1 MAIFLTDSLSGDHSR
16 MEHKITRRKFL
27 RTSVSGLGAGLA
39 FSAFSSPGSIE
50 PMPRL
55 PRRPLGRTG
64 LNVTI
69 LGLGCAA
76 MGSGR
81 YSVDEG
87 ATVVDACL
95 DEGINYIDCASTY
108 GDAEVKLGAVM
119 KRRRNEAI
127 ITTKTLKRGREEAWE
142 EINTS
147 LERLNTDS
155 VDLLQLHAINSF
167 EDLDRITARD
177 GSLGAVLR
185 AKEEGMASHIGI
197 SGHTRPEVI
206 VEALNRYPFETT
218 LVPLSSTDKLVHD
231 FGETLFPLAQDRKFG
246 VIAMKV
252 LAAGRV
258 TQHAQESIRYSLT
271 LPISTAIVGMAT
283 VGEVKQNVR
292 VAQAFSPMSH
302 DEMKTLEERTR
313 SYATTAVMWWKRR

>member
-1 MAIFLTDSLSGDHSR
+1 MKDRITRRSFLKTSLSG
-16 MEHKITRRKFL
+16 I
-27 RTSVSGLGAGLA
+27 GAGLA
-39 FSAFSSPGSIE
+39 LPSLASSQVAETASP
-50 PMPRL
+50 L
-55 PRRPLGRTG
+55 PRRILGQTG
-64 LNVTI
+64 LQVTV

-76 MGSGR
+76 IGYGR
-81 YSVDEG
+81 HTVEEG
-87 ATVVDACL
+87 AQIIEACL

-108 GDAEVKLGAVM
+108 GNAEVKLGEVM

-127 ITTKTLKRGREEAWE
+127 ITTKTLKRGRDEAWE

-147 LERLNTDS
+147 LEHLKTDS

-167 EDLDRITARD
+167 EDLDRIMAKD
-177 GSLGAVLR
+177 GSLGAALR

-206 VEALNRYPFETT
+206 AEALKRFPFETT

-231 FGETLFPLAQDRKFG
+231 FGETIFPLAKERKFG

-258 TQHAQESIRYSLT
+258 TQHVPESLRYSLS
-271 LPISTAIVGMAT
+271 LPISTAIVGMARMA
-283 VGEVKQNVR
+283 EVKQNVHVVR
-292 VAQAFSPMSH
+292 TFSPMDH
-302 DEMKTLEERTR
+302 DEMKALEDRTR
-313 SYATTAVMWWKRR
+313 DFATTSIMWWKRR